1 VKIANLE
8 KWLVTT
14 DSNLAS
20 KQDPILLRVVGHM
33 TEIVVGMI
41 VEVVDDMIIVV
52 GVEIDDPI
60 GVVAAM
66 IGGVAIETK
75 NHRKYK
81 I

>member
-1 VKIANLE
+1 
-8 KWLVTT
+8 
-14 DSNLAS
+14 
-20 KQDPILLRVVGHM
+20 VG
-33 TEIVVGMI
+33 
-41 VEVVDDMIIVV
+41 DMIIVV
-52 GVEIDDPI
+52 EAEIDDPI

>member
-1 VKIANLE
+1 M
-8 KWLVTT
+8 

-20 KQDPILLRVVGHM
+20 KQDPILLHVVGHM
-33 TEIVVGMI
+33 TEIDTIVRMI
-41 VEVVDDMIIVV
+41 VEAVDDMIIVV
-52 GVEIDDPI
+52 GVEIDDPV

>member
-1 VKIANLE
+1 
-8 KWLVTT
+8 
-14 DSNLAS
+14 
-20 KQDPILLRVVGHM
+20 M
-33 TEIVVGMI
+33 TEIIVGMI

-52 GVEIDDPI
+52 GVEIDDSI